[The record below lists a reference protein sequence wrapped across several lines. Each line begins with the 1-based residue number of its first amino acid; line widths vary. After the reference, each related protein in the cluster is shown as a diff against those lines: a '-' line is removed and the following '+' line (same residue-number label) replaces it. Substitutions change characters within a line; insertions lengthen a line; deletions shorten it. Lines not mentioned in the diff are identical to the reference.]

1 MKTPSPA
8 TIDSYIKSHPA
19 AVQKL
24 LTQIRVAIKKVA
36 PQLNESI
43 KYGMPTFEFYGNVV
57 HFAAWKSHIGMY
69 ATPSG
74 NEAFAKELKPYVVS
88 KGAIQFPYDQPL
100 PVKLIT
106 RITIFRVQEN
116 LFKAKV
122 KKLKVKPDI
131 IYHKDGSIWAI
142 GKMIN
147 GRQEG
152 KWEWFR
158 KDGTMLRSGSF
169 KDGKQVGK
177 WATYDKMGEVY
188 KETIFK

>member
-1 MKTPSPA
+1 MKTTSSS

-36 PQLNESI
+36 PQLKESI

-57 HFAAWKSHIGMY
+57 HFAAWKSHIGLY

-88 KGAIQFPYDQPL
+88 KGAIQFPYDQQL

-131 IYHKDGSIWAI
+131 TYHKDGSIWAI
-142 GKMIN
+142 GKMKN

-177 WATYDKMGEVY
+177 WATYDKMGETY